1 MKNLLLIPEVV
12 LIAFLSLTEGS
23 CNFEDIRL
31 YDNGEANETK
41 GMLQICDGVK
51 WTAVCDYQWRQE
63 YSVALCNDL
72 GHTNPT
78 PLTVSNNGSW
88 STISYVAKYT
98 SLYSTPTC
106 YNNNNTIVNCLTN
119 SSSYVT

>member
-12 LIAFLSLTEGS
+12 LIAFLSLTGKFYKYELYSIDNHSAEGS

-72 GHTNPT
+72 GHTNP
-78 PLTVSNNGSW
+78 
-88 STISYVAKYT
+88 
-98 SLYSTPTC
+98 
-106 YNNNNTIVNCLTN
+106 
-119 SSSYVT
+119 